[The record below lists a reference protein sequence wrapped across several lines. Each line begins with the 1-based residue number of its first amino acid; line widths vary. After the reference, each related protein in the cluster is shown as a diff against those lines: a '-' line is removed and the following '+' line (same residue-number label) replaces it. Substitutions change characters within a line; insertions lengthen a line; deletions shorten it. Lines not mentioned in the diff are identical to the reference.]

1 MKFSRREMVLGMTAL
16 TAVLFGLTYW
26 LAGSKIDEQRRLGE
40 EKARLLRQMELHKR
54 IVEERDGWISRLI
67 ELQDQ
72 LPVYDEKT
80 AVTAELLKM
89 IKRTADDHGLDL
101 IRTQPYREEQLGAL
115 YELGV
120 SCNWEGEL
128 EALVRF
134 LYELQSQGIRFD
146 VRQLNA
152 TPDARREGLLKGSM
166 IIECAYRRAGGA
178 EQE

>member
-1 MKFSRREMVLGMTAL
+1 MKFSKREILLGMSAL
-16 TAVLFGLTYW
+16 TVVLFGLTYW
-26 LAGSKIDEQRRLGE
+26 LAGSKIAVQRRLTE
-40 EKARLLRQMELHKR
+40 DHARLRRQIELHKR
-54 IVEERDGWISRLI
+54 ILDERAVWISRLI

-80 AVTAELLKM
+80 AVTAEVLKL
-89 IKRTADDHGLDL
+89 IKRTADDYGLDL
-101 IRTQPYREEQLGAL
+101 VRTQPYREEQRGAL

-134 LYELQSQGIRFD
+134 LYDLQSQGIRFD

-152 TPDARREGLLKGSM
+152 TPDAQREGILKGSM
-166 IIECAYRRAGGA
+166 IIDCAYRRNR
-178 EQE
+178 E